1 MEQAK
6 IEAGDLVAAAAEG
19 RLRWEDVVE
28 FSEIAGGRVA
38 GRGSDE
44 EITLFESQ
52 GISVWDVATA
62 ARVYELATERGLGQK
77 IPLFD

>member
-1 MEQAK
+1 MNRGVGA
-6 IEAGDLVAAAAEG
+6 VPAAEG
-19 RLRWEDVVE
+19 RLRWEDVLE
-28 FSEIAGGRVA
+28 FSEIVGGRVP
-38 GRGSDE
+38 GRASDE

-62 ARVYELATERGLGQK
+62 ARVYELATARGLGQM